1 MIKIQFKIIDR
12 NERMPSGQFNTV
24 YLKIDYWNDYSFITM
39 FEVYAYD
46 QNGVGHILPNVK
58 IGFMNQ
64 TTEKSTYSTLEKEFT
79 ELNVNY
85 FSVATDVDYYRRLWL
100 NFSSE
105 WRDTFL
111 IKLRDVARTPA
122 ILEVAKTQVVFETS
136 HLRGVSINTIRNQ
149 FVRVLHG
156 DAPPTDFHFD
166 FSLPSTPNF
175 AAFDLEFHVIAG
187 SLPSTNI
194 HAIIGRN
201 GVGKTTLLKEMVKAI
216 SGHSEGTGEFYT
228 KQTLFISR
236 KKLGRDFFSNLVS
249 VAFSA
254 FDPFDLPGPDESPS
268 DGTPYSYIGLTD
280 YSDDDGAILKSRA
293 DLHIEFE
300 EALKFCL
307 SEPLRKQRWSDAISA
322 LESDNNFAEMNLLD
336 LLQYDVQSISEPAR
350 KRIAKMSSGHA
361 IAILTMTQLVAK
373 VEEKT
378 LVLIDEPESHLHPP
392 LLSALIRSLSQL
404 LYKQNGVAIIAT
416 HSPVVLQEIPKS
428 CVWKLY
434 RERISSEQFRPEIET
449 FGENVGTL
457 TREVFRL
464 EVEKSGFHTL
474 LRDCVTSGETYDEI
488 LARFGGSLGFEAR
501 GILRAM
507 TINRDSDKID
517 K

>member
-1 MIKIQFKIIDR
+1 MNIKFKIIDR
-12 NERMPSGQFNTV
+12 GQPTPSGNSNTV
-24 YLKIDYWNDYSFITM
+24 FLKIDQWNDYSFITM

-46 QNGVGHILPNVK
+46 ENCIGHDLPAIK
-58 IGFMNQ
+58 IGFIGQ
-64 TTEKSTYSTLEKEFT
+64 TVATSTYSTLEKEFDQ
-79 ELNVNY
+79 LNENY
-85 FSVATDVDYYRRLWL
+85 FSVGTDVDYYRKLFTH
-100 NFSSE
+100 FSAE
-105 WRDTFL
+105 WRENFL
-111 IKLRDVARTPA
+111 TRMRDVVKIPS
-122 ILEVAKTQVVFETS
+122 ILNMAKNQAVFETS
-136 HLRGVSINTIRNQ
+136 LLRSVSINTIKNQ
-149 FVRVLHG
+149 FTRVLSG

-166 FSLPSTPNF
+166 FFLPGTPAF
-175 AAFDLEFHVIAG
+175 AEYDLEFLVKAG

-201 GVGKTTLLKEMVKAI
+201 GVGKTTILKEMVKAI
-216 SGHSEGTGEFYT
+216 SGGENGGGAFYT
-228 KQTLFISR
+228 KQAFFNSR

-254 FDPFDLPGPDESPS
+254 FDPFDLPEPNESPS

-280 YSDDDGAILKSRA
+280 YSGEDGAILKSRK
-293 DLHIEFE
+293 DLHKEFE
-300 EALKFCL
+300 DALKFCL
-307 SEPLRKQRWSDAISA
+307 SETQRKERWCDAIYA
-322 LESDNNFAEMNLLD
+322 LESDNNFAEMNLLELAKYD
-336 LLQYDVQSISEPAR
+336 LEKLSEPAL
-350 KRIAKMSSGHA
+350 KRIEKMSSGHA
-361 IAILTMTQLVAK
+361 IAILMITQLVAK

-392 LLSALIRSLSQL
+392 LLSALIRSLSRL
-404 LYKQNGVAIIAT
+404 LNKQNGVAIIAT
-416 HSPVVLQEIPKS
+416 HSPVVIQEIPKS

-434 RERISSEQFRPEIET
+434 RERVSAEKQRPEIET

-474 LRDCVTSGETYDEI
+474 LSECVGSGQTYEDI

-507 TINRDSDKID
+507 TINRDSDIAHK
-517 K
+517 

>member
-1 MIKIQFKIIDR
+1 MKIQFKVIDR
-12 NERMPSGQFNTV
+12 KEHIPNSNVNTV
-24 YLKIDYWNDYSFITM
+24 YLKIDHWNDYSFITM
-39 FEVYAYD
+39 FQVYAYD
-46 QNGVGHILPNVK
+46 ENGTGHNLPNIK
-58 IGFMNQ
+58 IGFIGQ
-64 TTEKSTYSTLEKEFT
+64 SVEKSTYSTLDKEFT
-79 ELNVNY
+79 ELDANY
-85 FSVATDVDYYRRLWL
+85 FSVATDVDFYRKLSL
-100 NFSSE
+100 DLSQE
-105 WRDTFL
+105 WRETFL
-111 IKLRDVARTPA
+111 TALRDVVNNPA
-122 ILEVAKTQVVFETS
+122 ILEIAKDQPVFETS
-136 HLRGVSINTIRNQ
+136 HLRGVSINTIKNQ
-149 FVRVLHG
+149 FTRVLGGH
-156 DAPPTDFHFD
+156 APPTDFHFD
-166 FSLPSTPNF
+166 FFLPGTPTF
-175 AAFDLEFHVIAG
+175 AEFDLEFKVTVE

-216 SGHSEGTGEFYT
+216 SGHAEGTGEFYK
-228 KQTLFISR
+228 KQTYFISR
-236 KKLGRDFFSNLVS
+236 KKIGKDFFSNLVS

-254 FDPFDLPGPDESPS
+254 FDPFDLPEPNESPS

-280 YSDDDGAILKSRA
+280 YSGEDGAILKSRA
-293 DLHIEFE
+293 ELHLEFE
-300 EALKFCL
+300 DALKFCL
-307 SEPLRKQRWSDAISA
+307 SEPKRKQRWSDAISA

-336 LLQYDVQSISEPAR
+336 LLGYDLENISEPAQ
-350 KRIAKMSSGHA
+350 KRIEKMSSGHA
-361 IAILTMTQLVAK
+361 IAILMITQLVAK

-434 RERISSEQFRPEIET
+434 RERISAEKFRPEIET

-474 LRDCVTSGETYDEI
+474 LSQCVASGETYDQI
-488 LARFGGSLGFEAR
+488 LTRFGNSLGFEAR

-507 TINRDSDKID
+507 TINRDSDIAEK
-517 K
+517 